1 MFANYW
7 FCTLRVYKVR
17 DGHNQRA
24 TRLPAIFMIKS
35 SSLPSGVVENVRVAW
50 LRSLETFDPPPSAT
64 AMSYKAKNVTAK
76 LAFVIIS
83 TLEFFHS
90 QPQV

>member
-1 MFANYW
+1 M
-7 FCTLRVYKVR
+7 R

-35 SSLPSGVVENVRVAW
+35 SPLPSAGVVENVRVAW